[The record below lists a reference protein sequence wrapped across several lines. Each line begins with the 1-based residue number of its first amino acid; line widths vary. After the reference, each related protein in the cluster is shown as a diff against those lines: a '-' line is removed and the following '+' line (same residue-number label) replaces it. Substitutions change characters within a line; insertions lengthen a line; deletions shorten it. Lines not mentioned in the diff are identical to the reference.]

1 MRADPE
7 EEAALAF
14 RQAMA
19 AGTLGLA
26 MAAQAVVILD
36 RHLDLSQ
43 LSRVNAKG
51 TVDFDCHIP
60 APDGPV
66 FTAILEAAVQCR
78 GVFDHR
84 PPNERRW
91 DALLELIDLAEI
103 SRRDQITARSCAVD
117 PAPPRRT
124 TAAGRTLSRCPRPAD
139 SPQAVPSRQRQAALM
154 GSAHGWVW

>member
-1 MRADPE
+1 MRANPE
-7 EEAALAF
+7 EETALAF

-26 MAAQAVVILD
+26 MAAKAVVILD
-36 RHLDLSQ
+36 RHLDRSQ

-51 TVDFDCHIP
+51 TVDFDCRIP

-84 PPNERRW
+84 PPDERRW
-91 DALLELIDLAEI
+91 DALLELIDLACLTVGI
-103 SRRDQITARSCAVD
+103 KSQLA
-117 PAPPRRT
+117 PAPWARPPRAEPRRPT
-124 TAAGRTLSRCPRPAD
+124 
-139 SPQAVPSRQRQAALM
+139 
-154 GSAHGWVW
+154 GS